1 MLRRADVRHAL
12 QSASGSPDTLMSTE
26 RIVLLGTLAGLT
38 IFLGLP
44 LGRIRGVDVR
54 IRAALSASATGI
66 LLFLL
71 WDVLVHGVEP
81 VEEALE
87 KAQEGGGSWGSF
99 AALALIFAVGASVGL
114 MGLVYYDRW
123 MKERRSSPLV
133 GPGAAAIDEFAS
145 RTWIER
151 LSTGRQLALLIAVGI
166 GLHNFGEGLAI
177 GQAGAAGE
185 ISLALALII
194 GFGLHNAT
202 EGFGIVGPM
211 SGESERPSWGFLALL
226 GLIGGGPTFFGTVVG
241 TAWVNEAVA
250 IAFFAVAAGSI
261 LYVVQELMHVNRK
274 FGLPVLVTWMLV
286 LGLFLGFAT
295 DFVLEAAEHAG

>member
-1 MLRRADVRHAL
+1 MTTAQTLAL
-12 QSASGSPDTLMSTE
+12 GA
-26 RIVLLGTLAGLT
+26 VAGLT

-44 LGRIRGVDVR
+44 LGRVR
-54 IRAALSASATGI
+54 SADRRLQAGLSAVACGV
-66 LLFLL
+66 LLFLF
-71 WDVLVHGVEP
+71 WDVLSHGVAP

-87 KAQEGGGSWGSF
+87 GAVGGEGGWGEF
-99 AALALIFAVGASVGL
+99 IGYAALMAGGLIAGL
-114 MGLVYYDRW
+114 MSLVYYDRW
-123 MKERRSSPLV
+123 MKDRRSSSLV

-145 RTWIER
+145 RSWIER

-177 GQAGAAGE
+177 GQAGAADE

-211 SGESERPSWGFLALL
+211 SGEAERPSWGFLGLL
-226 GLIGGGPTFFGTVVG
+226 GLIGGGPTFLGTVVG
-241 TAWVNEAVA
+241 SAWVNEAVS

-274 FGLPVLVTWMLV
+274 FGLPVLVTWMLL

-295 DFVLEAAEHAG
+295 DFLLEAAEHAG

>member
-1 MLRRADVRHAL
+1 MTTAQTLAL
-12 QSASGSPDTLMSTE
+12 GA
-26 RIVLLGTLAGLT
+26 VAGLT

-44 LGRIRGVDVR
+44 LGRVR
-54 IRAALSASATGI
+54 SADRRLQAGLSAVACGV
-66 LLFLL
+66 LLFLF
-71 WDVLVHGVEP
+71 WDVLSHGIAP

-87 KAQEGGGSWGSF
+87 GAVEGEGGWGEF
-99 AALALIFAVGASVGL
+99 IGYAALMAGGLIAGL
-114 MGLVYYDRW
+114 MSLVYYDRW
-123 MKERRSSPLV
+123 MKGRRSSSLV

-145 RTWIER
+145 RSWIER

-177 GQAGAAGE
+177 GQAGAADE

-211 SGESERPSWGFLALL
+211 SGEAERPSWGFLGLL
-226 GLIGGGPTFFGTVVG
+226 GLIGGGPTFLGTVVG
-241 TAWVNEAVA
+241 SAWVNEAVS

-261 LYVVQELMHVNRK
+261 LYVVQELMNVNRK
-274 FGLPVLVTWMLV
+274 FGLPVLVTWMLL

>member
-1 MLRRADVRHAL
+1 
-12 QSASGSPDTLMSTE
+12 MSTAQ
-26 RIVLLGTLAGLT
+26 TLALGAVAGFT
-38 IFLGLP
+38 ILLGLP
-44 LGRIRGVDVR
+44 LGRVENPDRR
-54 IRAALSASATGI
+54 LRAALSALAAGV

-71 WDVLVHGVEP
+71 WDVLVHGVQP

-87 KAQEGGGSWGSF
+87 SAQGGEGSWGEFVGF
-99 AALALIFAVGASVGL
+99 AALFAGGLIAGL
-114 MGLVYYDRW
+114 MSLVYYDRW
-123 MKERRSSPLV
+123 IKGRRSSPLV

-145 RTWIER
+145 RPWIDR
-151 LSTGRQLALLIAVGI
+151 LAPGHRLALLIAVGI

-211 SGESERPSWGFLALL
+211 SGERPSWSFLALL
-226 GLIGGGPTFFGTVVG
+226 GLIGGGPTFLGTLVG
-241 TAWVNEAVA
+241 SAWVNEAIS

-261 LYVVQELMHVNRK
+261 LYVVQELFHVNRK
-274 FGLPVLVTWMLV
+274 FELPVLVTWMLL
-286 LGLFLGFAT
+286 LGLLLGFGT
-295 DFVLEAAEHAG
+295 DFVLEAAAHAG

>member
-1 MLRRADVRHAL
+1 
-12 QSASGSPDTLMSTE
+12 MSTAQTL
-26 RIVLLGTLAGLT
+26 VLGAVAGFT

-44 LGRIRGVDVR
+44 LGRFRSADVR
-54 IRAALSASATGI
+54 LQAGLSALACGV

-71 WDVLVHGVEP
+71 WDVLVHGVAP

-87 KAQEGGGSWGSF
+87 GAVEGEGSWGEF
-99 AALALIFAVGASVGL
+99 VGYAALLAGGLIAGL
-114 MGLVYYDRW
+114 MSLVYYDRW
-123 MKERRSSPLV
+123 MKQRRSSTLV

-145 RTWIER
+145 RPWIDR

-177 GQAGAAGE
+177 GAAGE

-211 SGESERPSWGFLALL
+211 SGESERPSWGFLGLL
-226 GLIGGGPTFFGTVVG
+226 GLIGGGPTFLGTIVG
-241 TAWVNEAVA
+241 SAWVNEAIS

-261 LYVVQELMHVNRK
+261 LYVVQELMNVNRK
-274 FGLPVLVTWMLV
+274 FGLPVLVTWMLL